1 MAEQNDACEAT
12 GSASARESGDSTSAR
27 KATGSGSAPKAGGRK
42 DVEPKTKVILAV
54 LVAGATVMILNETIL
69 SVALPT
75 LMKHFNASADTVQWL
90 ITGFMLT
97 MAVVIPATGYIME
110 RFTTRTIFLVAL
122 LSFTLGSLL
131 GAFAPALW
139 VLMLARIIQ
148 AIGTAISMPLLSAVA
163 MTLVPPSRRGRVM
176 GVISVVIA
184 VAPALGPTL
193 GGLILNTLGWHWM
206 FIVMVPIG
214 LVVFV
219 LGFFLLTN
227 VGENNR
233 VPFHLPSLLL
243 AAVAFGGMIFGLS
256 SISKILVGANRIA
269 IPVFLVGLVAFIAF
283 VYFQLRLAKANRA
296 LLNLAPFT
304 IPNYSWSIVS
314 AVLLFM
320 GMFGSFTILPLF
332 LQQVLD
338 LSPLLAGL
346 AVMPGGVLEGIMA
359 PYVGR
364 LYDRYGPRPLMLP
377 GGIIVLICYFLFSS
391 LDQDSTLA
399 GAITVHV
406 IFSLGL
412 ALIMTPMMTTA
423 LGSVP
428 KPLYGH
434 ASAILN
440 TLQQLAGAVGTAVM
454 VAALTLGS
462 GAAQLQGATREAA
475 MSSGAS
481 VAFLFAGGVATL
493 GFISMLFV
501 KRVPDT
507 VEPQGTSAH

>member
-1 MAEQNDACEAT
+1 MAEQNDAHKGVSRT
-12 GSASARESGDSTSAR
+12 DIQ
-27 KATGSGSAPKAGGRK
+27 
-42 DVEPKTKVILAV
+42 PKTTVILAV

-97 MAVVIPATGYIME
+97 IAVVIPATGYIME
-110 RFTTRTIFLVAL
+110 RFTTRTIFLAAL
-122 LSFTLGSLL
+122 LSFTLGSAL
-131 GAFAPALW
+131 GALAPALW

-163 MTLVPPSRRGRVM
+163 MTLVPPSRRGSVM
-176 GVISVVIA
+176 GVIAVVIA

-193 GGLILNTLGWHWM
+193 GGLILNSLSWHWL
-206 FIVMVPIG
+206 FILMVPIG
-214 LVVFV
+214 LSVFV
-219 LGFFLLTN
+219 SGLFLLSN
-227 VGENNR
+227 VGETRR

-256 SISKILVGANRIA
+256 SMSKILAGSSYIA
-269 IPVFLVGLVAFIAF
+269 IPVFLVGMVAFLAF
-283 VYFQLRLAKANRA
+283 VYFQLRLARANRA
-296 LLNLAPFT
+296 LLNLAPFS

-314 AVLLFM
+314 AVLFFM

-346 AVMPGGVLEGIMA
+346 AVMPGGVIEGVVA

-377 GGIIVLICYFLFSS
+377 GGIIVLMCFLLFAG
-391 LDQDSTLA
+391 LDQNSTLA
-399 GAITVHV
+399 GAIIVHV
-406 IFSLGL
+406 IFSVGL

-434 ASAILN
+434 ASAIFN

-462 GAAQLQGATREAA
+462 GAAVLRGATQEAA
-475 MSSGAS
+475 VSSGAS
-481 VAFLFAGGVATL
+481 LAFLFAGGVATL
-493 GFISMLFV
+493 GLISMLFV

-507 VEPQGTSAH
+507 VLQ